1 MTMKQKL
8 LIIGLCI
15 TIGTAIPMQADAQFI
30 IADVIKLVIKKVINA
45 IDLAVQQVQNKTI
58 VLQNAQKE
66 LENVMSKLQLDDIYN
81 WVEKQRKLYEDY
93 YNELWQVKQVIAD
106 YDKVRDIVRL
116 QSKIVSEY
124 TRAYSLFKQ
133 DKHFTAGELDHMF
146 RIYTGIL
153 SESVKNVDQV
163 LLVVNSLVTQ
173 MDDAGRLEIINKA
186 ASSVQKN
193 YSNLQRFN
201 QQNVQ
206 LSLQRGLDA
215 NDIETVKKLYGIP

>member
-1 MTMKQKL
+1 MKRKL
-8 LIIGLCI
+8 LIIWLCI
-15 TIGTAIPMQADAQFI
+15 TIGSTIPMHADAQFI
-30 IADVIKLVIKKVINA
+30 IADIIKLVIKKVINA

-66 LENVMSKLQLDDIYN
+66 LENVMTKLQLDDISN

-133 DKHFTAGELDHMF
+133 DKHFTSDELDQMF
-146 RIYTGIL
+146 RVYNGIL
-153 SESVKNVDQV
+153 SESLKNVDQV

-173 MDDAGRLEIINKA
+173 MDDAGRIEIINKA
-186 ASSVQKN
+186 ASGVQKN
-193 YSNLQRFN
+193 YSDLQRFN

-206 LSLQRGLDA
+206 LSLERGSDV

>member
-1 MTMKQKL
+1 M
-8 LIIGLCI
+8 IIGS
-15 TIGTAIPMQADAQFI
+15 TIPLQADAQFI

-66 LENVMSKLQLDDIYN
+66 LENVMSKLQLDDISN

-106 YDKVRDIVRL
+106 YDKVRDIFRL

-133 DKHFTAGELDHMF
+133 DKHFTEGELDHMF
-146 RIYTGIL
+146 RVYTGIL
-153 SESVKNVDQV
+153 SESLKNVDQV

-173 MDDAGRLEIINKA
+173 MGDAGRMEIINKA
-186 ASSVQKN
+186 ASGVKKN
-193 YSNLQRFN
+193 YSDLQRFN

-206 LSLQRGLDA
+206 LSLERGLEE

>member
-1 MTMKQKL
+1 M
-8 LIIGLCI
+8 IIGS
-15 TIGTAIPMQADAQFI
+15 TIPMQADAQFI

-66 LENVMSKLQLDDIYN
+66 LENVMSKLQLDDISN

-106 YDKVRDIVRL
+106 YDKVRDIFRL

-124 TRAYSLFKQ
+124 TRAYILFKQ
-133 DKHFTAGELDHMF
+133 DKHFTEGELDHMF
-146 RIYTGIL
+146 RVYTGIL
-153 SESVKNVDQV
+153 SESLKNVDQV

-173 MDDAGRLEIINKA
+173 IGDAGRMEIINKA
-186 ASSVQKN
+186 ASGVKKN
-193 YSNLQRFN
+193 YSDLQRFN

-206 LSLQRGLDA
+206 LSLERGLEE

>member
-1 MTMKQKL
+1 M
-8 LIIGLCI
+8 IIGS
-15 TIGTAIPMQADAQFI
+15 TIPMQADAQFI

-66 LENVMSKLQLDDIYN
+66 LENVMSKLQLDDISN

-106 YDKVRDIVRL
+106 YDKVRDIFRL

-124 TRAYSLFKQ
+124 TRAYILFKQ
-133 DKHFTAGELDHMF
+133 DKHFTEGELDHMF
-146 RIYTGIL
+146 RVYTGIL
-153 SESVKNVDQV
+153 SESLKNVDQV

-173 MDDAGRLEIINKA
+173 MGDAGRMEIINKA
-186 ASSVQKN
+186 ASGVKKN
-193 YSNLQRFN
+193 YSDLQRFN

-206 LSLQRGLDA
+206 LSLERGLEE